1 MVTCVG
7 CHIKGHR
14 KELRGWGR
22 VEEEYFSIG
31 GVYVGETE
39 YDYKK
44 KIEHLFIGVEMKN
57 RKMKGS

>member
-1 MVTCVG
+1 M
-7 CHIKGHR
+7 
-14 KELRGWGR
+14 RGWGR